1 VIPISVVI
9 NTKNAAPTLKACL
22 NSVGFADEIIVVDM
36 NSSDD
41 TVSIAK
47 KFTDKIFFHEDV
59 GYADPARNFALS
71 KASHNWILV
80 IDADEV
86 IPQQLQQHI
95 AKIIK
100 SQSSADVYLIPRKN
114 IIFGQWLEHTGWWP
128 DHQPRLF
135 KKGCVSWEVGVHRF
149 PEMRGTIE
157 ELPANSDLA
166 IIHYNYPSVESY
178 LNRLNRYTSIQA
190 REKQA
195 GFGST
200 VETQDL
206 IKSYFSELWKRL
218 FVLQGYKDKTV
229 GVALSFLQ
237 ASYELVVQLKIW
249 ENQGEQISNVSETQ
263 IIQVLEQCK
272 NEFCYWLADYK
283 VKNSTGIKRFW
294 WRARRKFRF

>member
-1 VIPISVVI
+1 MTPLSVII
-9 NTKNAAPTLKACL
+9 NTKNAALTLKACL
-22 NSVGFADEIIVVDM
+22 DSVRFADEIIVVDM
-36 NSSDD
+36 HSTDD
-41 TVSIAK
+41 TVLIAK
-47 KFTDKIFFHEDV
+47 RFTDKVFFHKDT
-59 GYADPARNFALS
+59 GYVEPARNFALS
-71 KASHNWILV
+71 KARHNWILV
-80 IDADEV
+80 IDADEIV
-86 IPQQLQQHI
+86 PEHLQQQI
-95 AKIIK
+95 TKIIN
-100 SQSSADVYLIPRKN
+100 SRNNVDVYLIPRKN

-135 KKGCVSWEVGVHRF
+135 KKDSVSWGTGIHRF
-149 PEMRGTIE
+149 PEMRGVIE
-157 ELPANSDLA
+157 ELPADPNLA

-190 REKQA
+190 QEKQA